1 MKIKI
6 DSKKINVYD
15 KEYNSNEEDKQI
27 KKQLTQQI
35 SNGNNFCFLISGYRG
50 TGKTTF
56 VKTLEEN
63 IKEENIKEENVIF
76 IHLNFSKYEKYSLI
90 LRKLIREIYLNL
102 SSTNAWKKISNNLVD
117 NIELLYEHTFY
128 EVFRSSNT
136 KKLKEFSA
144 KLEGNYDVKSIAKPL
159 LPYIA
164 IVLSS
169 LNLSF
174 DIIPQLVKDSN
185 LLLLMGSTLW
195 GVCDLIK
202 LTRVFKKEKTL
213 VEELNRKSLYDDEIA
228 EYHLKNILNGLNSEG
243 IRIVFVFDELDKIE
257 SESEIEQLIAD
268 LKPLLLS
275 NLASFIIVSGQKL
288 YYKFIGSSL
297 LDDSI
302 MASIFSK
309 NIHIPLAMNIHLE
322 QLFNYYIE
330 DKNCLEKELVKN
342 YRDSLILNSY
352 RTIRRFINLIS
363 QDIVWKNNLSYLYIN
378 EKNKELYKTDSV
390 ILNTMAKIIEDNLED
405 LDYEDGVKDFLTYQL
420 FVWVKKMKIKGRTYF
435 KNNEIFDF
443 EKNYSEIYPIWCKF
457 QLNEL
462 FNELINKLLEIEL
475 LEKKEDE
482 EFCYKW
488 TSKANVK
495 TDGINDY
502 LSETKTRVLEDMIEF
517 EKYCREIYK
526 DLLGSNESFRGGL
539 KDLINE
545 LIDLNVI
552 EENMINNKFK
562 EMYNLNAKV
571 KHGVLLS
578 EEENN
583 IILQSSNYARM
594 LIYRLIEGYCYFVIN
609 KYLSKFGYKVAK
621 DIRKRININ
630 DLYDFDVIAES
641 NDLDNIIFEI
651 KYRNNYSKND
661 VNNIDKLLSK
671 FEEYNNFTGKKNK
684 FVIFWFTKISRESFE
699 LLYEQFNEIIHKKY
713 YEFKDDVYLI
723 YIADKN
729 GEIFSTKRME
739 RYLKEVIM
747 SMKNIDINN
756 EIAATLRE
764 EI

>member
-56 VKTLEEN
+56 VKTL
-63 IKEENIKEENVIF
+63 EENIKEENVIF

-169 LNLSF
+169 LKLSF

-202 LTRVFKKEKTL
+202 LTGAFKKEKTL

-309 NIHIPLAMNIHLE
+309 NIHIPLSMNIHLE

-330 DKNCLEKELVKN
+330 DKNYLEKELVKN

-352 RTIRRFINLIS
+352 RTVRRFINLIS
-363 QDIVWKNNLSYLYIN
+363 QDIVWENNLSYLHIN
-378 EKNKELYKTDSV
+378 EENEELYKTDSV
-390 ILNTMAKIIEDNLED
+390 ILNTVTKIIDDNLED

-420 FVWVKKMKIKGRTYF
+420 FVWVKKMKIKSRTYF
-435 KNNEIFDF
+435 KNNEVFDF

-457 QLNEL
+457 KLNEL

-502 LSETKTRVLEDMIEF
+502 LSETKTRFLEDMIEF

-526 DLLGSNESFRGGL
+526 DLLGSNEFFIGGL
-539 KDLINE
+539 KNLINE

-583 IILQSSNYARM
+583 IILQSSNYVRM

-609 KYLSKFGYKVAK
+609 KYLSKFGYKVTKIKVFKKAINNLISEF
-621 DIRKRININ
+621 DI
-630 DLYDFDVIAES
+630 IAES
-641 NDLDNIIFEI
+641 NELANIIFDI
-651 KYRNNYSKND
+651 KYRNNYSRSD
-661 VNNIDKLLSK
+661 INIIYKLLSRFK
-671 FEEYNNFTGKKNK
+671 EYNNFTGKQNK
-684 FVIFWFTKISRESFE
+684 FVMFWFSKINRKSFE
-699 LLYEQFNEIIHKKY
+699 ALYEQFNELIQNEY
-713 YEFKDDVYLI
+713 YEFKDDIYLI

-729 GEIFSTKRME
+729 GEIFSTKKME
-739 RYLKEVIM
+739 RYLKAVVM
-747 SMKNIDINN
+747 SMIDINN
-756 EIAATLRE
+756 EIVATLRE
-764 EI
+764 KF

>member
-1 MKIKI
+1 M
-6 DSKKINVYD
+6 
-15 KEYNSNEEDKQI
+15 
-27 KKQLTQQI
+27 
-35 SNGNNFCFLISGYRG
+35 
-50 TGKTTF
+50 
-56 VKTLEEN
+56 
-63 IKEENIKEENVIF
+63 
-76 IHLNFSKYEKYSLI
+76 NFSKYEKYSLI

-102 SSTNAWKKISNNLVD
+102 SSTNAWNKIGNNLVD

-136 KKLKEFSA
+136 KKLKEFSV
-144 KLEGNYDVKSIAKPL
+144 KLEGNYDVRSIAKPL

-174 DIIPQLVKDSN
+174 DIIPQLVKNSN
-185 LLLLMGSTLW
+185 LLLLISSILW
-195 GVCDLIK
+195 VVCDLIK
-202 LTRVFKKEKTL
+202 LTGVFKKEKTL

-228 EYHLKNILNGLNSEG
+228 EYHLKNILNGLNSKG
-243 IRIVFVFDELDKIE
+243 IKIVFVFDELDKIE

-288 YYKFIGSSL
+288 YYKFIDSSL

-302 MASIFSK
+302 MTSIFSK

-352 RTIRRFINLIS
+352 RTVRRFINLIS
-363 QDIVWKNNLSYLYIN
+363 QDIVWENNLSYLHIN
-378 EKNKELYKTDSV
+378 EENKELYETDSV
-390 ILNTMAKIIEDNLED
+390 ILNTVEKIIEDNLED

-462 FNELINKLLEIEL
+462 YNELIERLLAIEL
-475 LEKKEDE
+475 LERKEDE
-482 EFCYKW
+482 EFCYRW

-495 TDGINDY
+495 TDRIDDY
-502 LSETKTRVLEDMIEF
+502 LSERKTRFLEDMIEF
-517 EKYCREIYK
+517 EQYCRDIYK
-526 DLLGSNESFRGGL
+526 DLLGNSKNFKVGL
-539 KDLINE
+539 RQLIIE
-545 LIDLNVI
+545 LVNIGVI
-552 EENMINNKFK
+552 EDSFLDDKLK
-562 EMYNLNAKV
+562 VLYKLNTKL
-571 KHGVLLS
+571 KHERLN

-583 IILQSSNYARM
+583 MVLQFSNYTRM

-621 DIRKRININ
+621 IKALKKDINNLISE
-630 DLYDFDVIAES
+630 FDIVAES
-641 NDLDNIIFEI
+641 NELANIIFDI
-651 KYRNNYSKND
+651 KYKNNYSRSD
-661 VNNIDKLLSK
+661 VNIIYKLLSRFK
-671 FEEYNNFTGKKNK
+671 DYNNFTGKQNK
-684 FVIFWFTKISRESFE
+684 FVMFWFSKINRKSFE
-699 LLYEQFNEIIHKKY
+699 ALYEQFNELIHNEY
-713 YEFKDDVYLI
+713 YEFKDDIYLI

-729 GEIFSTKRME
+729 GEIFSTKRMDS
-739 RYLKEVIM
+739 YLKNVIM
-747 SMKNIDINN
+747 SMKNIDINS
-756 EIAATLRE
+756 EIAATLRDE
-764 EI
+764 F

>member
-56 VKTLEEN
+56 VKTL
-63 IKEENIKEENVIF
+63 EENIKEENVIF

-136 KKLKEFSA
+136 RKLKEFSA

-202 LTRVFKKEKTL
+202 LTGAFKKEKTL

-309 NIHIPLAMNIHLE
+309 NIHIPLSMNIHLE

-330 DKNCLEKELVKN
+330 DKNYLEKELVKN

-352 RTIRRFINLIS
+352 RTVRRFINLIS
-363 QDIVWKNNLSYLYIN
+363 QDIVWENNLSYLHIN
-378 EKNKELYKTDSV
+378 EENEELYKTDSV
-390 ILNTMAKIIEDNLED
+390 ILNTVTKIIDDNLED

-420 FVWVKKMKIKGRTYF
+420 FVWVKKMKIKSRTYF
-435 KNNEIFDF
+435 KNNEVFDF

-457 QLNEL
+457 KLNEL

-502 LSETKTRVLEDMIEF
+502 LSETKTRFLEDMIEF

-526 DLLGSNESFRGGL
+526 DLLGSNEFFIGGL
-539 KDLINE
+539 KNLINE

-583 IILQSSNYARM
+583 IILQSSNYVRM

-609 KYLSKFGYKVAK
+609 KYLSKFGYKVTKIKVFKKAINNLISEF
-621 DIRKRININ
+621 DI
-630 DLYDFDVIAES
+630 IAES
-641 NDLDNIIFEI
+641 NELANIIFDI
-651 KYRNNYSKND
+651 KYRNNYSRSD
-661 VNNIDKLLSK
+661 INIIYKLLSRFK
-671 FEEYNNFTGKKNK
+671 EYNNFTGKQNK
-684 FVIFWFTKISRESFE
+684 FVMFWFSKINRKSFE
-699 LLYEQFNEIIHKKY
+699 ALYEQFNELIQNEY
-713 YEFKDDVYLI
+713 YEFKDDIYLI

-729 GEIFSTKRME
+729 GEIFSTKKME
-739 RYLKEVIM
+739 RYLKAVVM
-747 SMKNIDINN
+747 SMIDINN
-756 EIAATLRE
+756 EIVATLRE
-764 EI
+764 KF

>member
-56 VKTLEEN
+56 VKTL
-63 IKEENIKEENVIF
+63 EENIKEENVIF

-169 LNLSF
+169 LKLSF

-202 LTRVFKKEKTL
+202 LTGAFKKEKTL

-309 NIHIPLAMNIHLE
+309 NIHIPLSMNIHLE

-330 DKNCLEKELVKN
+330 DKNYLEKELVKN

-352 RTIRRFINLIS
+352 RTVRRFINLIS
-363 QDIVWKNNLSYLYIN
+363 QDIVWENNLSYLHIN
-378 EKNKELYKTDSV
+378 EENEELYKTDSV
-390 ILNTMAKIIEDNLED
+390 ILNTVTKIIDDNLED
-405 LDYEDGVKDFLTYQL
+405 LDYEDGVKDFLTYHI
-420 FVWVKKMKIKGRTYF
+420 FVWVKKMKIKSRTYF
-435 KNNEIFDF
+435 KNNEVFDF

-457 QLNEL
+457 KLNEL

-502 LSETKTRVLEDMIEF
+502 LSETKTRFLEDMIEF

-526 DLLGSNESFRGGL
+526 DLLGSNEFFIGGL
-539 KDLINE
+539 KNLINE

-583 IILQSSNYARM
+583 IILQSSNYVRM

-609 KYLSKFGYKVAK
+609 KYLSKFGYKVTKIKVFKKAINNLISEF
-621 DIRKRININ
+621 DI
-630 DLYDFDVIAES
+630 IAES
-641 NDLDNIIFEI
+641 NELANIIFDI
-651 KYRNNYSKND
+651 KYRNNYSRSD
-661 VNNIDKLLSK
+661 INIIYKLLSRFK
-671 FEEYNNFTGKKNK
+671 EYNNFTGKQNK
-684 FVIFWFTKISRESFE
+684 FVMFWFSKINRKSFE
-699 LLYEQFNEIIHKKY
+699 ALYEQFNELIQNEY
-713 YEFKDDVYLI
+713 YEFKDDIYLI

-729 GEIFSTKRME
+729 GEIFSTKKME
-739 RYLKEVIM
+739 RYLKAVVM
-747 SMKNIDINN
+747 SMIDINN
-756 EIAATLRE
+756 EIVATLRE
-764 EI
+764 KF

>member
-56 VKTLEEN
+56 VKTL
-63 IKEENIKEENVIF
+63 EENIKEENVIF

-202 LTRVFKKEKTL
+202 LTGAFKKEKTL

-309 NIHIPLAMNIHLE
+309 NIHIPLSMNIHLE

-330 DKNCLEKELVKN
+330 DKNYLEKELVKN

-352 RTIRRFINLIS
+352 RTVRRFINLIS
-363 QDIVWKNNLSYLYIN
+363 QDIVWENNLSYLHIN
-378 EKNKELYKTDSV
+378 EENEELYKTDSV
-390 ILNTMAKIIEDNLED
+390 ILNTVTKIIDDNLED

-420 FVWVKKMKIKGRTYF
+420 FVWVKKMKIKSRTYF
-435 KNNEIFDF
+435 KNNEVFDF

-457 QLNEL
+457 KLNEL

-502 LSETKTRVLEDMIEF
+502 LSETKTRFLEDMIEF

-526 DLLGSNESFRGGL
+526 DLLGSNEFFIGGL
-539 KDLINE
+539 KNLINE

-583 IILQSSNYARM
+583 IILQSYNYVRM

-609 KYLSKFGYKVAK
+609 KYLSKFGYKVTKIKVFKKAINNLISEF
-621 DIRKRININ
+621 DI
-630 DLYDFDVIAES
+630 IAES
-641 NDLDNIIFEI
+641 NELANIIFDI
-651 KYRNNYSKND
+651 KYRNNYSRSD
-661 VNNIDKLLSK
+661 INIIYKLLSRFK
-671 FEEYNNFTGKKNK
+671 EYNNFTGKQNK
-684 FVIFWFTKISRESFE
+684 FVMFWFSKINRKSFE
-699 LLYEQFNEIIHKKY
+699 ALYEQFNELIQNEY
-713 YEFKDDVYLI
+713 YEFKDDIYLI

-729 GEIFSTKRME
+729 GEIFSTKKME
-739 RYLKEVIM
+739 RYLKAVVM
-747 SMKNIDINN
+747 SMIDINN
-756 EIAATLRE
+756 EIVATLRE
-764 EI
+764 KF

>member
-56 VKTLEEN
+56 VKTL
-63 IKEENIKEENVIF
+63 EENIKEENVIF

-202 LTRVFKKEKTL
+202 LTGAFKKEKTL

-309 NIHIPLAMNIHLE
+309 NIHIPLSMNIHLE

-330 DKNCLEKELVKN
+330 DKNYLEKELVKN

-352 RTIRRFINLIS
+352 RTVRRFINLIS
-363 QDIVWKNNLSYLYIN
+363 QDIVWENNLSYLHIN
-378 EKNKELYKTDSV
+378 EENEELYKTDSV
-390 ILNTMAKIIEDNLED
+390 ILNTVTKIIDDNLED

-420 FVWVKKMKIKGRTYF
+420 FVWVKKMKIKSRTYF
-435 KNNEIFDF
+435 KNNEVFDF

-457 QLNEL
+457 KLNEL
-462 FNELINKLLEIEL
+462 FNEIEL

-502 LSETKTRVLEDMIEF
+502 LSETKTRFLEDMIEF

-526 DLLGSNESFRGGL
+526 DLLGSNEFFIGGL
-539 KDLINE
+539 KNLINE

-583 IILQSSNYARM
+583 IILQSSNYVRM

-609 KYLSKFGYKVAK
+609 KYLSKFGYKVTKIKVFKKAINNLISEF
-621 DIRKRININ
+621 DI
-630 DLYDFDVIAES
+630 IAES
-641 NDLDNIIFEI
+641 NELANIIFDI
-651 KYRNNYSKND
+651 KYRNNYSRSD
-661 VNNIDKLLSK
+661 INIIYKLLSRFK
-671 FEEYNNFTGKKNK
+671 EYNNFTGKQNK
-684 FVIFWFTKISRESFE
+684 FVMFWFSKINRKSFE
-699 LLYEQFNEIIHKKY
+699 ALYEQFNELIQNEY
-713 YEFKDDVYLI
+713 YEFKDDIYLI

-729 GEIFSTKRME
+729 GEIFSTKKME
-739 RYLKEVIM
+739 RYLKAVVM
-747 SMKNIDINN
+747 SMIDINN
-756 EIAATLRE
+756 EIVATLRE
-764 EI
+764 KF

>member
-56 VKTLEEN
+56 VKTL
-63 IKEENIKEENVIF
+63 EENIKEENVIF

-202 LTRVFKKEKTL
+202 LTGAFKKEKTL

-309 NIHIPLAMNIHLE
+309 NIHIPLSMNIHLE

-330 DKNCLEKELVKN
+330 DKNYLEKELVKN

-352 RTIRRFINLIS
+352 RTVRRFINLIS
-363 QDIVWKNNLSYLYIN
+363 QDIVWENNLSYLHIN
-378 EKNKELYKTDSV
+378 EENEELYKTDSV
-390 ILNTMAKIIEDNLED
+390 ILNTVTKIIYDNLED

-420 FVWVKKMKIKGRTYF
+420 FVWVKKMKIKSRTYF
-435 KNNEIFDF
+435 KNNEVFDF

-457 QLNEL
+457 KLNEL

-502 LSETKTRVLEDMIEF
+502 LSETKTRFLEDMIEF

-526 DLLGSNESFRGGL
+526 DLLGSNEFFIGGL
-539 KDLINE
+539 KNLINE

-583 IILQSSNYARM
+583 IILQSSNYVRM

-609 KYLSKFGYKVAK
+609 KYLSKFGYKVTKIKVFKKAINNLISEF
-621 DIRKRININ
+621 DI
-630 DLYDFDVIAES
+630 IAES
-641 NDLDNIIFEI
+641 NELANIIFDI
-651 KYRNNYSKND
+651 KYRNNYSRSD
-661 VNNIDKLLSK
+661 INIIYKLLSRFK
-671 FEEYNNFTGKKNK
+671 EYNNFTGKQNK
-684 FVIFWFTKISRESFE
+684 FVMFWFSKINRKSFE
-699 LLYEQFNEIIHKKY
+699 ALYEQFNELIQNEY
-713 YEFKDDVYLI
+713 YEFKDDIYLI

-729 GEIFSTKRME
+729 GEIFSTKKME
-739 RYLKEVIM
+739 RYLKAVVM
-747 SMKNIDINN
+747 SMIDINN
-756 EIAATLRE
+756 EIVATLRE
-764 EI
+764 KF

>member
-15 KEYNSNEEDKQI
+15 KEYNSNEEDNEI

-63 IKEENIKEENVIF
+63 IKEENVVF

-102 SSTNAWKKISNNLVD
+102 SSTNAWNKIDNNLVD

-136 KKLKEFSA
+136 KKLKEFSV

-174 DIIPQLVKDSN
+174 DIIPQLVKSSN
-185 LLLLMGSTLW
+185 LLLLIGSILW
-195 GVCDLIK
+195 VGCDLIK
-202 LTRVFKKEKTL
+202 LTGVFKKEKTL

-228 EYHLKNILNGLNSEG
+228 EYHLKNILNGLNSAG
-243 IRIVFVFDELDKIE
+243 IKIVFIFDELDKIE

-275 NLASFIIVSGQKL
+275 NLASFFIVSGQKL

-330 DKNCLEKELVKN
+330 DKNYLEKELVKN

-352 RTIRRFINLIS
+352 RTVRRFINLIS
-363 QDIVWKNNLSYLYIN
+363 QDIVWENNLSYLHIN
-378 EKNKELYKTDSV
+378 EENKELYKTDSV
-390 ILNTMAKIIEDNLED
+390 ILNTVAKIIEDNLED

-420 FVWVKKMKIKGRTYF
+420 FIWIKKMKIKGRTYF

-457 QLNEL
+457 KLNEL
-462 FNELINKLLEIEL
+462 FNELTDKLLEIEL
-475 LEKKEDE
+475 LERKEDE
-482 EFCYKW
+482 EFCYRW

-502 LSETKTRVLEDMIEF
+502 LSERKTRFLEDMIEF

-526 DLLGSNESFRGGL
+526 DLLGNNENFRGGL
-539 KDLINE
+539 KNLINE

-583 IILQSSNYARM
+583 IILQSSNYVRM
-594 LIYRLIEGYCYFVIN
+594 LIYKLIEGYCNCVIN
-609 KYLSKFGYKVAK
+609 KYLSRFGYKVTK
-621 DIRKRININ
+621 YIRKRININ
-630 DLYDFDVIAES
+630 DLYDFDIIAES

-651 KYRNNYSKND
+651 KYRNNYLKND

-671 FEEYNNFTGKKNK
+671 FEKYNNFTGKKNK

-699 LLYEQFNEIIHKKY
+699 LLYEQFNEIIHNKY

-723 YIADKN
+723 YISDKN

>member
-1 MKIKI
+1 M
-6 DSKKINVYD
+6 
-15 KEYNSNEEDKQI
+15 
-27 KKQLTQQI
+27 
-35 SNGNNFCFLISGYRG
+35 
-50 TGKTTF
+50 
-56 VKTLEEN
+56 
-63 IKEENIKEENVIF
+63 
-76 IHLNFSKYEKYSLI
+76 I

-102 SSTNAWKKISNNLVD
+102 SSTNAWNKIGNNLVD

-136 KKLKEFSA
+136 KKLKEFSV
-144 KLEGNYDVKSIAKPL
+144 KLEGNYDVRSIAKPL

-174 DIIPQLVKDSN
+174 DIIPQLVKNSN
-185 LLLLMGSTLW
+185 LLLLISSILW
-195 GVCDLIK
+195 VVCDLIK
-202 LTRVFKKEKTL
+202 LTGVFKKEKTL

-228 EYHLKNILNGLNSEG
+228 EYHLKNILNGLNSKG
-243 IRIVFVFDELDKIE
+243 IKIVFVFDELDKIE

-288 YYKFIGSSL
+288 YYKFIDSSL

-302 MASIFSK
+302 MTSIFSK

-352 RTIRRFINLIS
+352 RTVRRFINLIS
-363 QDIVWKNNLSYLYIN
+363 QDIVWENNLSYLHIN
-378 EKNKELYKTDSV
+378 EENKELYETDSV
-390 ILNTMAKIIEDNLED
+390 ILNTVEKIIEDNLED

-462 FNELINKLLEIEL
+462 YNELIERLLAIEL
-475 LEKKEDE
+475 LERKEDE
-482 EFCYKW
+482 EFCYRW

-495 TDGINDY
+495 TDRIDDY
-502 LSETKTRVLEDMIEF
+502 LSERKTRFLEDMIEF
-517 EKYCREIYK
+517 EQYCRDIYK
-526 DLLGSNESFRGGL
+526 DLLGNSKNFKVGL
-539 KDLINE
+539 RQLIIE
-545 LIDLNVI
+545 LVNIGVI
-552 EENMINNKFK
+552 EDSFLDDKLK
-562 EMYNLNAKV
+562 VLYKLNTKL
-571 KHGVLLS
+571 KHERLN

-583 IILQSSNYARM
+583 MVLQFSNYTRM

-621 DIRKRININ
+621 IKALKKDINNLISE
-630 DLYDFDVIAES
+630 FDIVAES
-641 NDLDNIIFEI
+641 NELANIIFDI
-651 KYRNNYSKND
+651 KYKNNYSRSD
-661 VNNIDKLLSK
+661 VNIIYKLLSRFK
-671 FEEYNNFTGKKNK
+671 DYNNFTGKQNK
-684 FVIFWFTKISRESFE
+684 FVMFWFSKINRKSFE
-699 LLYEQFNEIIHKKY
+699 ALYEQFNELIHNEY
-713 YEFKDDVYLI
+713 YEFKDDIYLI

-729 GEIFSTKRME
+729 GEIFSTKRMDS
-739 RYLKEVIM
+739 YLKNVIM
-747 SMKNIDINN
+747 SMKNIDINS
-756 EIAATLRE
+756 EIAATLRDE
-764 EI
+764 F

>member
-56 VKTLEEN
+56 VKTL
-63 IKEENIKEENVIF
+63 EENIKEENVIF

-202 LTRVFKKEKTL
+202 LTGAFKKEKTL

-309 NIHIPLAMNIHLE
+309 NIHIPLSMNIHLE

-330 DKNCLEKELVKN
+330 DKNYLEKELVKN

-352 RTIRRFINLIS
+352 RTVRRFINLIS
-363 QDIVWKNNLSYLYIN
+363 QDIVWENNLSYLHIN
-378 EKNKELYKTDSV
+378 EENEELYKTDSV
-390 ILNTMAKIIEDNLED
+390 ILNTVTKIIDDNLED

-420 FVWVKKMKIKGRTYF
+420 FVWVKKMKIKSRTYF
-435 KNNEIFDF
+435 KNNEVFDF

-457 QLNEL
+457 KLNEL

-502 LSETKTRVLEDMIEF
+502 LSETKTRFLEDMIEF

-526 DLLGSNESFRGGL
+526 DLLGSNEFFIGGL
-539 KDLINE
+539 KNLINE

-583 IILQSSNYARM
+583 IILQSSNYVRM

-609 KYLSKFGYKVAK
+609 KYLSKFGYKVTKIKVFKKAINNLISEF
-621 DIRKRININ
+621 DI
-630 DLYDFDVIAES
+630 IAES
-641 NDLDNIIFEI
+641 NELANIIFDI
-651 KYRNNYSKND
+651 KYRNNYSRSD
-661 VNNIDKLLSK
+661 INIIYKLLSRFK
-671 FEEYNNFTGKKNK
+671 EYNNFTGKQNK
-684 FVIFWFTKISRESFE
+684 FVMFWFSKINRKSFE
-699 LLYEQFNEIIHKKY
+699 ALYEQFNELIQNEY
-713 YEFKDDVYLI
+713 YEFKDDIYLI

-729 GEIFSTKRME
+729 GEIFSTKKME
-739 RYLKEVIM
+739 RYLKAVVM
-747 SMKNIDINN
+747 SMIDINN
-756 EIAATLRE
+756 EIVATLRE
-764 EI
+764 KF